1 MIHRQSVIRVAG
13 GHPRTHSP
21 VLIDRTQVKS
31 AGRPPSTGEDPPK
44 KRGGRNFSENLLILM
59 PREIFNTSPA

>member
-1 MIHRQSVIRVAG
+1 MIHRQSVIRVTG
-13 GHPRTHSP
+13 EHPRTHSP

-44 KRGGRNFSENLLILM
+44 KRGGV
-59 PREIFNTSPA
+59 EIFRKIY